1 MSGSNPGLCIWSKPH
16 NPRARPPGRGGDK
29 PGAERCRVCGKG
41 KKPAVLWARR
51 DGWWKPSEN
60 APIRDGRH
68 STSLSGAFYAR
79 TVASVPLRATD
90 VSSGAFAGVDNVD
103 QALVIR
109 PNAR

>member
-1 MSGSNPGLCIWSKPH
+1 MCAAKGKSLSCYV
-16 NPRARPPGRGGDK
+16 RGGM
-29 PGAERCRVCGKG
+29 VS
-41 KKPAVLWARR
+41 
-51 DGWWKPSEN
+51 WKPSEN